1 MKALLMPA
9 AQRPA
14 LLYFIA
20 AFASGCVL
28 AMMTHLNA
36 VMSFYSNA
44 MFASWTAH
52 ATGTVVSIALLG
64 LLGLRKRA
72 GAVEAKPSIPWWAYL
87 GGVFGAATVV
97 CAALAVN
104 SPLALSGAIA
114 IGLASQVLFSLAAD
128 YWGFFG
134 LPARRLDRRDLVV
147 VALILAGGLL
157 VIMAG
162 ATA

>member
-1 MKALLMPA
+1 MPA
-9 AQRPA
+9 AQHPA

-28 AMMTHLNA
+28 ALMTHLNGL
-36 VMSFYSNA
+36 MSFYSNA

-52 ATGTVVSIALLG
+52 ATGTVVSIVLLG
-64 LLGLRKRA
+64 LFALKK
-72 GAVEAKPSIPWWAYL
+72 KPAMTETGPAIPWWAYL

-104 SPLALSGAIA
+104 SPLALSGTIA

-134 LPARRLDRRDLVV
+134 LPSRRLDRRDLVV
-147 VALILAGGLL
+147 VGLILAGGLL
-157 VIMAG
+157 VILSGAG
-162 ATA
+162 A

>member
-1 MKALLMPA
+1 MPA
-9 AQRPA
+9 ANRPA
-14 LLYFIA
+14 LPYFAA
-20 AFASGCVL
+20 AFAAGCVL

-36 VMSFYSNA
+36 VMGFYSNA

-52 ATGTVVSIALLG
+52 ATGTAVSIALLG
-64 LLGLRKRA
+64 LLRFKKPAATA
-72 GAVEAKPSIPWWAYL
+72 GAKPSIPWWAYL

-104 SPLALSGAIA
+104 SPLALSGTIA

-134 LPARRLDRRDLVV
+134 LPARKLDRRDLCV
-147 VALILAGGLL
+147 VALILTGGLL
-157 VIMAG
+157 VILAG

>member
-1 MKALLMPA
+1 MPA
-9 AQRPA
+9 ANRPA
-14 LLYFIA
+14 LIYFIA
-20 AFASGCVL
+20 AFAAGCVL
-28 AMMTHLNA
+28 ALLTHLNGLLG
-36 VMSFYSNA
+36 FYTNA

-52 ATGTVVSIALLG
+52 ATGTVVSIALLA
-64 LLGLRKRA
+64 LLGLRK
-72 GAVEAKPSIPWWAYL
+72 GAVPGEAKPGIPWWAYL

-97 CAALAVN
+97 CASLAVN
-104 SPLALSGAIA
+104 SPLALSGTIA

-134 LPARRLDRRDLVV
+134 LPSRKLDRRDLMV

-162 ATA
+162 KQA

>member
-1 MKALLMPA
+1 MPA

-14 LLYFIA
+14 LLYFLA

-28 AMMTHLNA
+28 ALMTHLNA
-36 VMSFYSNA
+36 VMSFHSNA

-72 GAVEAKPSIPWWAYL
+72 GAAVQKPSIPWWAYL

-134 LPARRLDRRDLVV
+134 LPARRLDRRDVIV

-157 VIMAG
+157 VILSG
-162 ATA
+162 AEI